1 MWNRKV
7 NDLLRLGFEL
17 FTASASMTAS
27 SRQKKKKQ
35 LIVKLRVRQLKQ
47 EQKQKQKQLIV
58 KLRVRQL
65 KQKQKQKQKQRNNV
79 VSTTGQSGR
88 GMRIRRAPKRSY

>member
-1 MWNRKV
+1 MF
-7 NDLLRLGFEL
+7 LRLTLDFEL
-17 FTASASMTAS
+17 FTSASMTAS

-47 EQKQKQKQLIV
+47 EQKQEQEQLIV

-65 KQKQKQKQKQRNNV
+65 KQKQEQKQRNNV
-79 VSTTGQSGR
+79 ISTTGQSGR
-88 GMRIRRAPKRSY
+88 DMRIRRASKRFY

>member
-1 MWNRKV
+1 
-7 NDLLRLGFEL
+7 
-17 FTASASMTAS
+17 MTAS
-27 SRQKKKKQ
+27 FRQKKKKQ
-35 LIVKLRVRQLKQ
+35 LIVKLRVRQLEQ
-47 EQKQKQKQLIV
+47 EQKQKQLIV

-65 KQKQKQKQKQRNNV
+65 EQEQEQEQEQKQEQRNNV

>member
-1 MWNRKV
+1 
-7 NDLLRLGFEL
+7 
-17 FTASASMTAS
+17 MTAS

-47 EQKQKQKQLIV
+47 EQKQEQEQLIV

-65 KQKQKQKQKQRNNV
+65 KQKQEQKQRNNV
-79 VSTTGQSGR
+79 ISTTGQSGR
-88 GMRIRRAPKRSY
+88 DMRIRRASKRFY